1 MNDDGITISNLVA
14 YDEKPDDG
22 KEGNTERWMNAAP
35 EVLDIIEV
43 LTGRFT
49 AAPGANLFNAV
60 SGMKLVGS
68 TQELLIKGT
77 TSMKI

>member
-1 MNDDGITISNLVA
+1 MNEEGINVSNLVA

-35 EVLDIIEV
+35 EVVDIIEV
-43 LTGRFT
+43 LSGSFT
-49 AAPGANLFNAV
+49 AEPGANPFNAT